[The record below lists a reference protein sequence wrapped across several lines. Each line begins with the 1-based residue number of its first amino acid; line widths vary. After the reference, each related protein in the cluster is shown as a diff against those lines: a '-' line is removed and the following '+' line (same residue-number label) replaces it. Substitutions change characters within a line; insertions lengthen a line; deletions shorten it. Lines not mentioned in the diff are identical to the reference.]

1 MPDCFKFESP
11 FCRIVARRRRTMYVT
26 VKTAEE
32 CCHDQRM
39 RKDNEPFFS
48 KDVRSSQSTRSQ
60 QLRILAVITKNNCV
74 KTFA

>member
-1 MPDCFKFESP
+1 
-11 FCRIVARRRRTMYVT
+11 MYVT